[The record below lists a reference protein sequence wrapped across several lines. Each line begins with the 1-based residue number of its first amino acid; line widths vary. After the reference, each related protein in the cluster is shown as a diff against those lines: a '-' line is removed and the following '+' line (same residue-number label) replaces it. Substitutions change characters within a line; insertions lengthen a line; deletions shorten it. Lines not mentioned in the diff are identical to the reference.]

1 MKKMIVL
8 AALTTLSASTFANE
22 KLSTSELKSMDCP
35 TLAVE
40 KADAKRSLETVEKNL
55 ANAQAQSGS
64 KTVSKWAG
72 LAGGALSAF
81 SGNSEKVARTSE
93 VLGNMSQTDT
103 SDASNVELQ
112 QQIKAN
118 AQANIENIGIY
129 QGSKK
134 CKI

>member
-1 MKKMIVL
+1 MKKLIVL
-8 AALTTLSASTFANE
+8 AAITSLSASAFATE
-22 KLSTSELKSMDCP
+22 KLKSSELKSMDCA

-40 KADAKRSLETVEKNL
+40 KADATRAVESADRNL

-72 LAGGALSAF
+72 LAGGALSTF
-81 SGNSEKVARTSE
+81 GGNSEKASRAGE

-112 QQIKAN
+112 QKIKAN
-118 AQANIENIGIY
+118 AQSNIDNIAIY
-129 QGSKK
+129 QKSKK